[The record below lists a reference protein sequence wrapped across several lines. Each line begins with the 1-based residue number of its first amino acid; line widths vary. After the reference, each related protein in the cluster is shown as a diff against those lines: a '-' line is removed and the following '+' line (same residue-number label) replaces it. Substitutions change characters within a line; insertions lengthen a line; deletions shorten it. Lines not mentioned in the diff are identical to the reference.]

1 MGPLGL
7 AATEDISSKSPLL
20 ALPNELL
27 LDVARYLTHFRD
39 LNALLRTSRFFYTL
53 LHALLYRRVITAN
66 ATVREAI
73 ALEVL
78 SEADQVATL
87 AHLLDNGL
95 SVNHEFRTGFS
106 EGNGLLQTLCWDDD
120 TERTISMARLLL
132 ERGADV
138 EAKAATHSTT
148 VLQSAVYNNKCGIT
162 ALLLA
167 HGADPNAAPIN
178 GYTPLHFAAWH
189 GYGDIAVLLL
199 AHGADVNAA
208 STLDGATPLHVSVE
222 CGHSDTASLLL
233 AHGAAFDVRNDMG
246 ETLLLVAVRSCKTKI
261 IPMLLAHGADADARD
276 NLGRTPL
283 HVASTSFISFSQDE
297 HTSAKLL
304 LEHGADVNA
313 VENGG
318 RTPLHSF
325 VGDHHFCDGELSMPK
340 FLLENGADVNAISK
354 DGRSP
359 LQEALSSCSHSKHCT
374 KQLVALLIAH
384 GADTSVLSSA
394 DARRVSSLV
403 QIVR

>member
-27 LDVARYLTHFRD
+27 LDVARYLKHFRD

-53 LHALLYRRVITAN
+53 FHALLYRRVITAN
-66 ATVREAI
+66 ATVRDAI

-95 SVNHEFRTGFS
+95 SVNHKFRTGFDD
-106 EGNGLLQTLCWDDD
+106 GNDLVHTLCWNAD
-120 TERTISMARLLL
+120 TECTISLARLLL

-138 EAKAATHSTT
+138 EAKDATNSGTALH
-148 VLQSAVYNNKCGIT
+148 LAVFNNSCGIT

-167 HGADPNAAPIN
+167 HGADPNAAAMN
-178 GYTPLHFAAWH
+178 GYTPLHFAASY
-189 GYGDIAVLLL
+189 GYGDIAELLL

-208 STLDGATPLHVSVE
+208 TTLDGATPLLESVAG
-222 CGHSDTASLLL
+222 GHSDTASLLL

-246 ETLLLVAVRSCKTKI
+246 ETPLLVALRSCKANV

-283 HVASTSFISFSQDE
+283 HVASTSFSRDQ

-325 VGDHHFCDGELSMPK
+325 VGHHFCDGELFMPK

-374 KQLVALLIAH
+374 GQLVALLIAH
-384 GADTSVLSSA
+384 GADTSVLSSKQFG
-394 DARRVSSLV
+394 RV